1 MKLLDKYIIKQYLSA
16 FLFILGMVIVIC
28 LLVDLV
34 EKVDEFIDK
43 DPPLSEIIFEY
54 YLNFI
59 PYYGNLLTPI
69 CIYLGVIFFTSR
81 MAQRTELIPMLSS
94 GMGFYRVLAPYL
106 FASLLLAGV
115 SFFLKGYIIPNTTE
129 IRIEFEYKY
138 FKKRRVVSNKNIHK
152 KIAGDTFFYISY
164 YNEKRK
170 EGHTI
175 SLEKWEDGDIVSRLY
190 ARKMSWVDSL
200 EVWRLDKVRIR
211 NITERNREEMEYF
224 TTLDTALLIAPNDIY
239 IREQEAETR
248 TNPEL
253 KEFIALEEMRGSDI
267 LDDLYSEYNRRFA
280 DPFAIIVL
288 TIIGFAMA
296 SKKSRGGIAFQIG
309 MGLMVSFFYI
319 AMLFAGKA
327 LVGDSL
333 PIWVGV
339 WLPNF
344 IFFPVSLFLLW
355 LAPK

>member
-1 MKLLDKYIIKQYLSA
+1 MKILDKYIVRQYLSA

-34 EKVDEFIDK
+34 EKIDEFIDK
-43 DPPLSEIIFEY
+43 DPPLKEIIFEY

-94 GMGFYRVLAPYL
+94 GMGFYRLLAPYL
-106 FASLLLAGV
+106 FCSLLLAGV

-152 KIAGDTFFYISY
+152 KIADDTFFYISY

-175 SLEKWEDGDIVSRLY
+175 SLEKWDGGDILSRLY
-190 ARKMSWVDSL
+190 ARKMTWVDST
-200 EVWRLDKVRIR
+200 ETWRMEKVRIR
-211 NITERNREEMEYF
+211 TFHHRNKEELEYHTKLD
-224 TTLDTALLIAPNDIY
+224 TTLLISPNDIY
-239 IREQEAETR
+239 VREQEAETR

-253 KEFIALEEMRGSDI
+253 AEFIQLEEMRGSDI
-267 LDDLYSEYNRRFA
+267 LDDLYSEKYRRYS

-288 TIIGFAMA
+288 TLIGFAMA
-296 SKKSRGGIAFQIG
+296 SRKSRGGIAFQIG
-309 MGLMVSFFYI
+309 MGLLVSFVFI

-327 LVGDSL
+327 IVGDSL
-333 PIWVGV
+333 PIWLGV

-344 IFFPVSLFLLW
+344 IFFPISVFLLW
-355 LAPK
+355 IAPK

>member
-1 MKLLDKYIIKQYLSA
+1 MS

-34 EKVDEFIDK
+34 EKIDEFIDK
-43 DPPLSEIIFEY
+43 DPPLKEIIFEY

-81 MAQRTELIPMLSS
+81 MAQRTELVPMLSA
-94 GMGFYRVLAPYL
+94 GVGFYRLLAPYL
-106 FASLLLAGV
+106 LASLLLAGV
-115 SFFLKGYIIPNTTE
+115 SFVLKGYVIPNTTE

-138 FKKRRVVSNKNIHK
+138 FKKKRIVSNKNVHK
-152 KIAGDTFFYISY
+152 KIAEDTYFYISY

-175 SLEKWEDGDIVSRLY
+175 SLEKWEDGDIVNRTY
-190 ARKMSWVDSL
+190 ARKMSWVDSTQS
-200 EVWRLDKVRIR
+200 WRLDKVRIR
-211 NITERNREEMEYF
+211 NFVDRNKEELQYF
-224 TTLDTALLIAPNDIY
+224 STLDTALLIGPNDIY
-239 IREQEAETR
+239 VREQEAETR

-253 KEFIALEEMRGSDI
+253 QKFIELEEMRGSDI
-267 LDDLYSEYNRRFA
+267 LADLYTEHYRRYS

-296 SKKSRGGIAFQIG
+296 SRKSRGGIAFQIG
-309 MGLMVSFFYI
+309 VGLMISFVFI
-319 AMLFAGKA
+319 AMIFAGKA
-327 LVGDSL
+327 LTGNDWPAWLS
-333 PIWVGV
+333 V

-344 IFFPVSLFLLW
+344 IFLPISLFLLW